1 MKILHLFPDLMN
13 LYGDY
18 GNLTILVRHLKDLDV
33 PVTIDKRDVDDLI
46 DFPSYDMVYMG
57 PGTEKNQLVAL
68 KELKNYEYQF
78 NEYINDNKLLLLT
91 GNAMELLGE
100 RIDNEP
106 ALHLLDFSVEITDK
120 RYTGDVIV
128 RNDTLGEVV
137 GFINK
142 SSLIHGGEK
151 DKLFTYTFKD
161 SNLLDNDYEGYHFKN
176 VYGTHIIGPIL
187 VKNPSFLNLIVRSLA
202 RSQYRSIDY
211 PYETAAYEVTL
222 KALKKR
228 K

>member
-18 GNLTILVRHLKDLDV
+18 GNLTILVRHLKDLGI
-33 PVTIDKRDVDDLI
+33 PVTIDRRDIDDVI
-46 DFPSYDMVYMG
+46 DFPAYDMVYMG

-68 KELKNYEYQF
+68 RELKNYEYQF

-100 RIDNEP
+100 RIDEEP
-106 ALHLLDFSVEITDK
+106 ALNLLDFYTEVTDK

-128 RNDTLGEVV
+128 KNDTLGEVV

-142 SSLIHGGEK
+142 SSLIYGGEK
-151 DKLFTYTFKD
+151 DKLFTYVFKD
-161 SNLLDNDYEGYHFKN
+161 SNLEDNDYEGYHFKN

-187 VKNPSFLNLIVRSLA
+187 AKNPSFLNLIVRSLA
-202 RSQYRSIDY
+202 RSQYRSIEY
-211 PYETAAYEVTL
+211 NYETDAYEVTL
-222 KALKKR
+222 KALKHR

>member
-18 GNLTILVRHLKDLDV
+18 GNLTILVRHLKDLGI
-33 PVTIDKRDVDDLI
+33 PVTIDRRDIDDVI
-46 DFPSYDMVYMG
+46 DFPAYDMVYMG

-68 KELKNYEYQF
+68 RELKNYEYQF

-100 RIDNEP
+100 RIDEEP
-106 ALHLLDFSVEITDK
+106 ALNLLDFYTEITDK

-128 RNDTLGEVV
+128 KNDTLGEVV

-142 SSLIHGGEK
+142 SSLIYGGEK
-151 DKLFTYTFKD
+151 DKLFTYVFKD
-161 SNLLDNDYEGYHFKN
+161 SNLEDNDYEGYHFKN

-187 VKNPSFLNLIVRSLA
+187 AKNPSFLNLIVRSLA
-202 RSQYRSIDY
+202 RSQYRSIEY
-211 PYETAAYEVTL
+211 NYETDAYEVTL
-222 KALKKR
+222 KALKHR

>member
-18 GNLTILVRHLKDLDV
+18 GNLTILVRHLKDLGI
-33 PVTIDKRDVDDLI
+33 PVTIDRRDIDDVI
-46 DFPSYDMVYMG
+46 DFPAYDMVYMG
-57 PGTEKNQLVAL
+57 SGTEKNQLVAL
-68 KELKNYEYQF
+68 RELKNYEYQF

-100 RIDNEP
+100 RIDEEP
-106 ALHLLDFSVEITDK
+106 ALHLLDFYTEVTDK

-128 RNDTLGEVV
+128 KNDTLGEVV

-142 SSLIHGGEK
+142 SSLIYGGEK
-151 DKLFTYTFKD
+151 DKLFTYVFKD
-161 SNLLDNDYEGYHFKN
+161 SNLEDNDYEGYHFKN

-187 VKNPSFLNLIVRSLA
+187 AKNPSFLNLIVRSLA
-202 RSQYRSIDY
+202 RSQYRSIEY
-211 PYETAAYEVTL
+211 NYETDAYEVTL
-222 KALKKR
+222 KALKHR
-228 K
+228 E

>member
-18 GNLTILVRHLKDLDV
+18 GNLTILVRHLKDLGI
-33 PVTIDKRDVDDLI
+33 PVTIDRRDIDDVI
-46 DFPSYDMVYMG
+46 DFPAYDMVYMG

-68 KELKNYEYQF
+68 RELKNYEYQF

-100 RIDNEP
+100 RIDEEP
-106 ALHLLDFSVEITDK
+106 ALNLLDFYTEVTDK

-128 RNDTLGEVV
+128 KNDTLGEVV

-142 SSLIHGGEK
+142 SSLIYGGEK
-151 DKLFTYTFKD
+151 DKLFTYVFKD
-161 SNLLDNDYEGYHFKN
+161 SNLEDNDYEGYHFKN

-187 VKNPSFLNLIVRSLA
+187 AKNPSFLKLIVRSLA
-202 RSQYRSIDY
+202 RSQYRSIEY
-211 PYETAAYEVTL
+211 NYETDAYEVTL
-222 KALKKR
+222 KALKHR

>member
-18 GNLTILVRHLKDLDV
+18 GNITILVRHLKDLGI
-33 PVTIDKRDVDDLI
+33 PVTVDKRDVDDLI

-68 KELKNYEYQF
+68 KELRGYEYQL
-78 NEYINDNKLLLLT
+78 NEYIDDNKLLLLT

-100 RIDNEP
+100 RIDDEP
-106 ALHLLDFSVEITDK
+106 ALHRVDFYTEITDT

-142 SSLIHGGEK
+142 SSLIRGGEN
-151 DKLFTYTFKD
+151 DRLFTYSFRD
-161 SNLLDNDYEGYHFKN
+161 SNLVDNSYEGYHFKN

-202 RSQYRSIDY
+202 RSQYRNLDY

-222 KALKKR
+222 KALKNR